1 MYGQILL
8 KDFFSMVNIL
18 LITYLFKDKKNVE
31 KNRKQQSRYSY
42 FLCLGSLFFIRLIE
56 NGLPLHIFYNYLTIL
71 MIVMVIGHF
80 LFQCDVKYS
89 ILVGGIFL
97 SIVLFGELLS
107 CIFFYPYSGNG
118 ILAEISSKWKMVMI
132 LITEIIIVTGSLLL
146 KKAIGKIPSYLRRI
160 SVIIIM
166 MPLSLNIVI
175 MAICADQL
183 YYEEE
188 MIMDNIY
195 SSITI
200 LVACIIMFIGT
211 ICNIVIL
218 ENYLKVKK
226 IENETNLQISEISLQ
241 YDYYMKQVKD
251 MENIRRLSHD
261 IKNHLEALKGDI
273 DNERKLEY
281 INGIERKLSK
291 YQSYYKTG
299 NAFIDSL
306 LHVKRLEAIEGGIE
320 FKVLVDF
327 TPFKKIRDED
337 LCVIISNI
345 IDNALYEC
353 HLLKEEI
360 PDSGC
365 LIQLKAKRVK
375 NFLSIL
381 CENSIRKSQEEL
393 LKKQVVWET
402 TKEDKRN
409 HGIGIKNIKHV
420 VQEYGG
426 EVSFHVEEGMFAVSI
441 IIPIN
446 L

>member
-1 MYGQILL
+1 
-8 KDFFSMVNIL
+8 MVNIL
-18 LITYLFKDKKNVE
+18 LITYLFKDKKDVE
-31 KNRKQQSRYSY
+31 KNRKRQNWYSY
-42 FLCLGSLFFIRLIE
+42 FLCLGSLFFVRLVE
-56 NGLPLHIFYNYLTIL
+56 NGLPLHTVYNYLTIL
-71 MIVMVIGHF
+71 MVVMVIGHF
-80 LFQCDVKYS
+80 LFHCDMKYS

-97 SIVLFGELLS
+97 SVVLFGELLS
-107 CIFFYPYSGNG
+107 CIFVYPHSGNG

-132 LITEIIIVTGSLLL
+132 LIAEIIIIVGCLLL

-160 SVIIIM
+160 SISIIM
-166 MPLSLNIVI
+166 LPLSLNIVI
-175 MAICADQL
+175 MAIGANQL
-183 YYEEE
+183 YYEEKL
-188 MIMDNIY
+188 IINNIY
-195 SSITI
+195 SYITI

-226 IENETNLQISEISLQ
+226 IENETNLRISEISLQ
-241 YDYYMKQVKD
+241 YDYYMKQAKD

-273 DNERKLEY
+273 DRERKLEY

-306 LHVKRLEAIEGGIE
+306 LHVKRLEAIEEEIE
-320 FKVLVDF
+320 FKVLADF
-327 TPFKKIRDED
+327 TPFKKLKNED

-345 IDNALYEC
+345 IDNALCEC
-353 HLLKEEI
+353 HLIKEES

-365 LIQLKAKRVK
+365 LIQMKAKKVK

-381 CENSIRKSQEEL
+381 CENSIRKSQEEF
-393 LKKQVVWET
+393 LKKQAVWET

-409 HGIGIKNIKHV
+409 HGIGIKNIKRV

-426 EVSFHVEEGMFAVSI
+426 EVSFNIEDGMFSVSI

>member
-1 MYGQILL
+1 
-8 KDFFSMVNIL
+8 MVNIL
-18 LITYLFKDKKNVE
+18 LITYLFKDKKDVE
-31 KNRKQQSRYSY
+31 KNRKRQNGYSY
-42 FLCLGSLFFIRLIE
+42 FLCLGSLFFIRLVE
-56 NGLPLHIFYNYLTIL
+56 NGLSLHIVYNYLTIL

-80 LFQCDVKYS
+80 LFQCDIKYS

-97 SIVLFGELLS
+97 SIVLFGQLLS
-107 CIFFYPYSGNG
+107 CIFFYPYSGNA

-132 LITEIIIVTGSLLL
+132 LITEIIIAIGCFLL
-146 KKAIGKIPSYLRRI
+146 KKAIGRIPAYLERI
-160 SVIIIM
+160 SVSIIV
-166 MPLSLNIVI
+166 MPLSLNIVM

-183 YYEEE
+183 YYEKK
-188 MIMDNIY
+188 MIINNIY
-195 SSITI
+195 SYITI

-211 ICNIVIL
+211 ICNIIIL

-241 YDYYMKQVKD
+241 YDYYMKQAKD
-251 MENIRRLSHD
+251 MENIRRISHD

-273 DNERKLEY
+273 DNGRKLEY

-306 LHVKRLEAIEGGIE
+306 LHVKRLEAIEEEIE
-320 FKVLVDF
+320 FKVLADF
-327 TPFKKIRDED
+327 TPFKKIKDED

-353 HLLKEEI
+353 HLIKEES

-365 LIQLKAKRVK
+365 LIQMRAKKVK

-381 CENSIRKSQEEL
+381 CENSIRKNQEEL

-409 HGIGIKNIKHV
+409 HGIGIKNIKRV

-426 EVSFHVEEGMFAVSI
+426 DVSFHVEDGMFSVSI

-446 L
+446 F

>member
-1 MYGQILL
+1 MI
-8 KDFFSMVNIL
+8 NIL
-18 LITYLFKDKKNVE
+18 LITYLFKDKKNTE
-31 KNRKQQSRYSY
+31 KSRKRQSWYSY
-42 FLCLGSLFFIRLIE
+42 FLCLGSLFFIRIIE
-56 NGLPLHIFYNYLTIL
+56 NGLPLHIVYNYLTIL
-71 MIVMVIGHF
+71 MIVMIIGHF
-80 LFQCDVKYS
+80 LFQCDIKYS
-89 ILVGGIFL
+89 ILIGGIFL

-107 CIFFYPYSGNG
+107 CIIFYPYSGNT
-118 ILAEISSKWKMVMI
+118 ILAEISSKWKIVMI
-132 LITEIIIVTGSLLL
+132 LITETIIVTGSFLL
-146 KKAIGKIPSYLRRI
+146 KKAIGKIPSYLKRI
-160 SVIIIM
+160 SVFIIM

-188 MIMDNIY
+188 MIMNNIY
-195 SSITI
+195 SSITV

-273 DNERKLEY
+273 DNERKMEY

-320 FKVLVDF
+320 FKVLADF
-327 TPFKKIRDED
+327 TPFKKIKDED

-353 HLLKEEI
+353 HLVREEST
-360 PDSGC
+360 DSGC
-365 LIQLKAKRVK
+365 LVQLKARKVK
-375 NFLSIL
+375 SFLSIL

-393 LKKQVVWET
+393 LKKQVVWDT
-402 TKEDKRN
+402 TKEDRRN
-409 HGIGIKNIKHV
+409 HGIGIKNIKRV

-426 EVSFHVEEGMFAVSI
+426 EVSFHIEEGMFSVSI

>member
-1 MYGQILL
+1 MYGQVLL
-8 KDFFSMVNIL
+8 KDFFSVINIL
-18 LITYLFKDKKNVE
+18 LITYLFKDKKGT
-31 KNRKQQSRYSY
+31 KKSRKKQSWYSY

-56 NGLPLHIFYNYLTIL
+56 NGLPLHIVYNYLTIL
-71 MIVMVIGHF
+71 MIVMIIGHF

-89 ILVGGIFL
+89 ILIGSIFL

-107 CIFFYPYSGNG
+107 CILFYPYSANT
-118 ILAEISSKWKMVMI
+118 ILAEIDSKGKIVMI
-132 LITEIIIVTGSLLL
+132 LITESVIITGSLLL
-146 KKAIGKIPSYLRRI
+146 KRAIGKIPSYLRRI
-160 SVIIIM
+160 SVFIIM

-183 YYEEE
+183 YYEED
-188 MIMDNIY
+188 MIMKNIY

-200 LVACIIMFIGT
+200 LIACVIMFIGT

-273 DNERKLEY
+273 DNERKMEY

-327 TPFKKIRDED
+327 TPFKKIKDED

-353 HLLKEEI
+353 HLIREES

-365 LIQLKAKRVK
+365 LIQLKARKVK
-375 NFLSIL
+375 SFLSIL

-393 LKKQVVWET
+393 LRKRVVWDT

-409 HGIGIKNIKHV
+409 HGIGIKNVKRV

-426 EVSFHVEEGMFAVSI
+426 EVSFHIENGMFSVSI